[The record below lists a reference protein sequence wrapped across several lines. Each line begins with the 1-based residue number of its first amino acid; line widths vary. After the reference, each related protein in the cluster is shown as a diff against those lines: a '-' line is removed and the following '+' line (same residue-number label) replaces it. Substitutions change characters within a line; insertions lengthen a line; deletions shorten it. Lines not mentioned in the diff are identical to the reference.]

1 MAGTLQDGDHA
12 EPPRIPVADRLAVQS
27 HGRFARSLHDS
38 CETSGHIAKF
48 SPGHGPVN
56 DSFTRF
62 VKSEHVE
69 GLAVHAKALAGLL
82 TTSEAGDGAGSGT
95 DR

>member
-1 MAGTLQDGDHA
+1 MAGALPDGDHA
-12 EPPRIPVADRLAVQS
+12 QPPHAAVAARPEGQS
-27 HGRFARSLHDS
+27 HRRFARSLHDIG
-38 CETSGHIAKF
+38 ETSDRIAKF

-62 VKSEHVE
+62 VKSEHVK
-69 GLAVHAKALAGLL
+69 GLAVHAKAPVRLL